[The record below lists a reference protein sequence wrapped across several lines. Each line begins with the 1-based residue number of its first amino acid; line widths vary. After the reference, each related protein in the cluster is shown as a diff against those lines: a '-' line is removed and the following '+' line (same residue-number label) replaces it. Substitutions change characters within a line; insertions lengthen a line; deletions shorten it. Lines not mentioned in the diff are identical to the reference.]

1 MNNMVSFNYLKN
13 FVSIYMV
20 VALAAIIGIT
30 TVQAELK
37 LVNVVKITVIY
48 T

>member
-1 MNNMVSFNYLKN
+1 
-13 FVSIYMV
+13 MV